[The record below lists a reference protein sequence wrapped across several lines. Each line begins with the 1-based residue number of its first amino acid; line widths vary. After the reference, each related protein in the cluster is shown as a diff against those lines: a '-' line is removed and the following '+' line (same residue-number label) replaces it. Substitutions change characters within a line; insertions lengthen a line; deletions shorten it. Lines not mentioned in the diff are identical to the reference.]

1 MAVYNLSAGTL
12 PSNTGYPANVQGLLS
27 LIESYLTVISDDA
40 LNTIVIG
47 STTPNSNNNTKVWFQ
62 TAADVNNDPQSI
74 KLYSSGKWVE
84 FTPFSF
90 GDMVLTDANA
100 TIESPWGI
108 GNTTYVVDGISKLT
122 PTTPTAPIG
131 TQYKV
136 YVGYYE

>member
-12 PSNTGYPANVQGLLS
+12 PANTGYPANMQSLLN
-27 LIESYLTVISDDA
+27 LIQSYLTVISDES
-40 LNTIVIG
+40 LNTIVIS
-47 STTPNSNNNTKVWFQ
+47 STTPKSEDNTKIWFQ
-62 TAADVNNDPQSI
+62 TTSDVNTDPQSI
-74 KLYSSGKWVE
+74 KIYSGGKWEE

-100 TIESPWGI
+100 TITSPWGI

-122 PTTPTAPIG
+122 PTTPTAPAG

>member
-12 PSNTGYPANVQGLLS
+12 PSNTGYPGNVQGLLN
-27 LIESYLTVISDDA
+27 LIESYLTVLSDDT
-40 LNTIVIG
+40 LNTIVVS
-47 STTPNSNNNTKVWFQ
+47 STVPNSDNNTKVWFQ
-62 TAADVNNDPQSI
+62 TAADVNNDPQCI

-90 GDMVLTDANA
+90 GDMVLTDVNA
-100 TIESPWGI
+100 TIQSPWGI

-122 PTTPTAPIG
+122 PTTPTAPTG
-131 TQYKV
+131 AQYKV